1 MWWRAVGSTLHRS
14 HASNPLNKQFLTRED
29 LEKDTIMM
37 AICVWLI
44 PAVFVGFILNL
55 VCMFAKG
62 LSLMGPQRD
71 NLSDKER
78 MENAVAS
85 STVTLAAIGFL
96 VGLISGGLFAG
107 IGAAVGMGIGGASIM
122 YWNSKT

>member
-1 MWWRAVGSTLHRS
+1 
-14 HASNPLNKQFLTRED
+14 
-29 LEKDTIMM
+29 M

-55 VCMFAKG
+55 VYMFAKG

-85 STVTLAAIGFL
+85 STMTLAVIGFL